1 MPTPLFL
8 PTAPTAPQGVERS
21 ELPPLPGAAPADLS
35 GDGARLS
42 ALDFLGAEARRLG
55 FEALYAHMPSHGK
68 A

>member
-1 MPTPLFL
+1 MLTPLFL
-8 PTAPTAPQGVERS
+8 PTAPMVPGVERS

-35 GDGARLS
+35 GDGPRLP

-55 FEALYAHMPSHGK
+55 FEALYARMPSHGK

>member
-8 PTAPTAPQGVERS
+8 PTAPKAPGAERS

-35 GDGARLS
+35 GDGPRLP
-42 ALDFLGAEARRLG
+42 ALDFLGTEARRLG
-55 FEALYAHMPSHGK
+55 FEAIYARMPSHGK